1 MPAITNDEL
10 RKIPREQRQ
19 MLPRQRE
26 ATIDGINADE
36 RKVTLSFASEEPCPD
51 YWGDPEIL
59 RCNDQAAD
67 ISRFTAGVMPV
78 LFNHNRD
85 AVIGRPTRI
94 WFENTKA
101 YAEIQFDDD
110 DESTRIWNKVQSGS
124 LRGVSVGYR
133 VSEWRF
139 IEKNQVSEDGITGP
153 AWIGERWAVYEI
165 SIVSVPADATVG
177 VGRSLFDDE
186 SLLTILNNHNG
197 GINMEEKK
205 NPEEQQRNVEVPA
218 TGITASANPPAA
230 PTVNAEEE
238 RAAAV
243 KAERERQAQINGLCR
258 QFGIEDQQRD
268 AWLNSDVDI
277 ATVNRS
283 VLEILSA
290 RQAAQP
296 TAGKPQ
302 FGESEEE
309 KLRAAYR
316 DGIMLRNSIPVDKPA
331 DGAEKMRHMS
341 VRDIVLDMFIRS
353 GERDVMRLAPEEL
366 FKRAMTTSSLPTL
379 LADVTQAT
387 LARGYE
393 DALPTYQNWAYIGN
407 LRDFRPQYRVTVGMD
422 ADPVKIPENGE
433 FTEAQLKESKKFVR
447 LDTYGRSYNYTRQ
460 AFIDDDQDVLTTI
473 PYQLAQK
480 FAMAINREAYKA
492 LTGGSYSANVNLG
505 TAGAISTTTLSEAM
519 TLLRKQKGELSKNY
533 LRIMPRYLVVP
544 VAQEAVAAQLLRST
558 ADPEA
563 NNSGVV
569 NIYRGALTL
578 ISDPELDENSVDAWY
593 LLGNKVMGEGVEVD
607 FLNGN
612 RTPILESQVS
622 FDTLGWN
629 YRMYLDYGV
638 KLLSTTGIVKNAGK

>member
-1 MPAITNDEL
+1 MATITKDEL

-26 ATIDGINADE
+26 ATINSVNAEE

-51 YWGDPEIL
+51 FWGDPEIL

-110 DESTRIWNKVQSGS
+110 EESTRIWNKVQSGS

-186 SLLTILNNHNG
+186 SLLTILNNNG
-197 GINMEEKK
+197 DINMEENK
-205 NPEEQQRNVEVPA
+205 NPQEQQRNVEVPA
-218 TGITASANPPAA
+218 TGVTASANPPAA
-230 PTVNAEEE
+230 PTVNVEEE

-258 QFGIEDQQRD
+258 QFGIEDQQRE
-268 AWLNSDVDI
+268 AWLNSDVSI
-277 ATVNRS
+277 ETVNRS

-302 FGESEEE
+302 FGAAEED

-393 DALPTYQNWAYIGN
+393 DAMPTYQNWAYIGN

-433 FTEAQLKESKKFVR
+433 FTKAQLKESKKFVR
-447 LDTYGRSYNYTRQ
+447 LDTYGRSYSYTRQ
-460 AFIDDDQDVLTTI
+460 SFINDEQDVLTTI

-480 FAMAINREAYKA
+480 FAMAINREAYNA
-492 LTGGSYSANVNLG
+492 LAGGSYSANVNLG
-505 TAGAISTTTLSEAM
+505 TAGAISTTTLAEAM

-533 LRIMPRYLVVP
+533 LRITPRYLVVP

-578 ISDPELDENSVDAWY
+578 ISDPELDALSTDAWY
-593 LLGNKVMGEGVEVD
+593 LLGNQVMGEGVEVD

-622 FDTLGWN
+622 FEALGWK

>member
-1 MPAITNDEL
+1 MATITKDEL

-26 ATIDGINADE
+26 ATINSVNAEE
-36 RKVTLSFASEEPCPD
+36 RKLTLSFASEEPCPD
-51 YWGDPEIL
+51 FWGDPEIL

-186 SLLTILNNHNG
+186 SLLTILNNNG

-205 NPEEQQRNVEVPA
+205 NPQEQQRNVEVPA
-218 TGITASANPPAA
+218 TGVTASANPPAA
-230 PTVNAEEE
+230 PTVNVEEE

-258 QFGIEDQQRD
+258 QFGIEDQQRE
-268 AWLNSDVDI
+268 AWLNSDVSI
-277 ATVNRS
+277 ETVNRS

-302 FGESEEE
+302 FGAAEED

-366 FKRAMTTSSLPTL
+366 FKRAMTTSSLSTL

-393 DALPTYQNWAYIGN
+393 DAMPTYQNWAYIGN

-447 LDTYGRSYNYTRQ
+447 LDTYGRSYSYTRQ
-460 AFIDDDQDVLTTI
+460 SFINDEQDVLTTI

-480 FAMAINREAYKA
+480 FAMAINREAYNA
-492 LTGGSYSANVNLG
+492 LAGGSYSANVNLG
-505 TAGAISTTTLSEAM
+505 TAGAISTTTLAEAM

-533 LRIMPRYLVVP
+533 LRITPRYLVVP

-578 ISDPELDENSVDAWY
+578 ISDPELDALSTDAWY
-593 LLGNKVMGEGVEVD
+593 LLGNQVMGEGVEVD

-622 FDTLGWN
+622 FEALGWK

>member
-1 MPAITNDEL
+1 MPAITKDEL

-26 ATIDGINADE
+26 ATINSVNAEE

-51 YWGDPEIL
+51 FWGDPEIL

-67 ISRFTAGVMPV
+67 VSRFEAGVMPV

-133 VSEWRF
+133 VNEWRF

-258 QFGIEDQQRD
+258 QFGIEDQQRE
-268 AWLNSDVDI
+268 AWLNSDVSI
-277 ATVNRS
+277 ETVNRS

-316 DGIMLRNSIPVDKPA
+316 DGIMLRNSIPVNKPA

-447 LDTYGRSYNYTRQ
+447 LDTYGRSYSYTRQ
-460 AFIDDDQDVLTTI
+460 SFINDEQDVLTTI

-480 FAMAINREAYKA
+480 FAMAINREAYNA
-492 LTGGSYSANVNLG
+492 LAGGSYSANVNLG
-505 TAGAISTTTLSEAM
+505 TAGAISTTTLAEAM

-533 LRIMPRYLVVP
+533 LRITPRYLVVP

-578 ISDPELDENSVDAWY
+578 ISDPELDALSTDAWY
-593 LLGNKVMGEGVEVD
+593 LLGNQVMGEGVEVD

-622 FDTLGWN
+622 FETLGWK

>member
-1 MPAITNDEL
+1 MATITKDEL

-26 ATIDGINADE
+26 ATINSVNAEE

-51 YWGDPEIL
+51 FWGDPEIL

-230 PTVNAEEE
+230 PTVNVEEE

-258 QFGIEDQQRD
+258 QFGIEDQQRE
-268 AWLNSDVDI
+268 AWLNSDVSI
-277 ATVNRS
+277 ETVNRS

-316 DGIMLRNSIPVDKPA
+316 DGIMLRNSIPVNKPA

-447 LDTYGRSYNYTRQ
+447 LDTYGRSYSYTRQ
-460 AFIDDDQDVLTTI
+460 SFINDEQDVLTTI

-480 FAMAINREAYKA
+480 FAMAINREAYNA
-492 LTGGSYSANVNLG
+492 LAGGSYSANVNLG
-505 TAGAISTTTLSEAM
+505 TAGAISTTTLAEAM

-533 LRIMPRYLVVP
+533 LRITPRYLVVP

-578 ISDPELDENSVDAWY
+578 ISDPEMDAVSTDAWY
-593 LLGNKVMGEGVEVD
+593 LLGNQVMGEGVEVD

-622 FDTLGWN
+622 FDTLGWK

>member
-139 IEKNQVSEDGITGP
+139 IEKNQVSEDGIIGP

-230 PTVNAEEE
+230 PTVNVEEE

-258 QFGIEDQQRD
+258 QFGIEDQQRE
-268 AWLNSDVDI
+268 AWLNSDVSI
-277 ATVNRS
+277 ETVNRS

-302 FGESEEE
+302 FGAAEED
-309 KLRAAYR
+309 KIRAAYR

-393 DALPTYQNWAYIGN
+393 DAMPTYQNWAYIGN

-447 LDTYGRSYNYTRQ
+447 LDTYGRSYSYTRQ
-460 AFIDDDQDVLTTI
+460 SFINDEQDVLTTI

-480 FAMAINREAYKA
+480 FAMAINREAYNA
-492 LTGGSYSANVNLG
+492 LAGGSYSANVNLG
-505 TAGAISTTTLSEAM
+505 TAGAISTTTLAEAM

-533 LRIMPRYLVVP
+533 LRITPRYLVVP

-578 ISDPELDENSVDAWY
+578 ISDPELDALSTDAWY
-593 LLGNKVMGEGVEVD
+593 LLGNQVMGEGVEVD

-622 FDTLGWN
+622 FEALGWK

>member
-1 MPAITNDEL
+1 MATITKDEL

-26 ATIDGINADE
+26 ATINSVNEEE

-51 YWGDPEIL
+51 FWGDPEIL

-67 ISRFTAGVMPV
+67 ISRFAAGVMPV

-133 VSEWRF
+133 VNEWRF
-139 IEKNQVSEDGITGP
+139 IEKNQVSEDGIAGP

-177 VGRSLFDDE
+177 VGRSLFDDD
-186 SLLTILNNHNG
+186 SLLTILNNNG

-230 PTVNAEEE
+230 PTVNVEEE

-258 QFGIEDQQRD
+258 QFGIEDQQRE
-268 AWLNSDVDI
+268 AWLNSDVSI
-277 ATVNRS
+277 ETVNRS

-302 FGESEEE
+302 FGADAED
-309 KLRAAYR
+309 KIRAAYR

-393 DALPTYQNWAYIGN
+393 DAMPTYQNWAYIGN

-447 LDTYGRSYNYTRQ
+447 LDTYGRSYSYTRQ
-460 AFIDDDQDVLTTI
+460 SFINDEQDVLTTI

-480 FAMAINREAYKA
+480 FAMAINREAYNA
-492 LTGGSYSANVNLG
+492 LAGGSYSANVNLG
-505 TAGAISTTTLSEAM
+505 TAGAISTTTLAEAM

-533 LRIMPRYLVVP
+533 LRITPRYLVVP

-578 ISDPELDENSVDAWY
+578 ISDPELDALSTDAWY
-593 LLGNKVMGEGVEVD
+593 LLGNQVMGEGVEVD

-622 FDTLGWN
+622 FETLGWK

>member
-1 MPAITNDEL
+1 MATITKDEL

-26 ATIDGINADE
+26 ATINSVNAEE

-51 YWGDPEIL
+51 FWGDPEIL

-133 VSEWRF
+133 VNEWRF

-258 QFGIEDQQRD
+258 QFGIEDQQRE
-268 AWLNSDVDI
+268 AWLNSDVSI
-277 ATVNRS
+277 ETVNRS

-316 DGIMLRNSIPVDKPA
+316 DGIMLRNSIPVNKPA

-379 LADVTQAT
+379 LLIKIGHTSATCVT
-387 LARGYE
+387 
-393 DALPTYQNWAYIGN
+393 
-407 LRDFRPQYRVTVGMD
+407 
-422 ADPVKIPENGE
+422 
-433 FTEAQLKESKKFVR
+433 
-447 LDTYGRSYNYTRQ
+447 
-460 AFIDDDQDVLTTI
+460 
-473 PYQLAQK
+473 
-480 FAMAINREAYKA
+480 
-492 LTGGSYSANVNLG
+492 SA
-505 TAGAISTTTLSEAM
+505 
-519 TLLRKQKGELSKNY
+519 
-533 LRIMPRYLVVP
+533 
-544 VAQEAVAAQLLRST
+544 RST
-558 ADPEA
+558 A
-563 NNSGVV
+563 
-569 NIYRGALTL
+569 
-578 ISDPELDENSVDAWY
+578 
-593 LLGNKVMGEGVEVD
+593 
-607 FLNGN
+607 
-612 RTPILESQVS
+612 
-622 FDTLGWN
+622 
-629 YRMYLDYGV
+629 
-638 KLLSTTGIVKNAGK
+638 

>member
-1 MPAITNDEL
+1 MATITKDEL

-26 ATIDGINADE
+26 ATINSVNAEE
-36 RKVTLSFASEEPCPD
+36 RKLTLSFASEEPCPD
-51 YWGDPEIL
+51 FWGDPEIL

-186 SLLTILNNHNG
+186 SLLTILNNNG

-205 NPEEQQRNVEVPA
+205 NPQEQQRNVEVPA
-218 TGITASANPPAA
+218 TGVTASANPPAA
-230 PTVNAEEE
+230 PTVNVEEE

-258 QFGIEDQQRD
+258 QFGIEDQQRE
-268 AWLNSDVDI
+268 AWLNSDVSI
-277 ATVNRS
+277 ETVNRS

-302 FGESEEE
+302 FGAAEED

-393 DALPTYQNWAYIGN
+393 DAMPTYQNWAYIGN

-447 LDTYGRSYNYTRQ
+447 LDTYGRSYSYTRQ
-460 AFIDDDQDVLTTI
+460 SFIDDEQDVLTTI

-480 FAMAINREAYKA
+480 FAMAINREAYNA
-492 LTGGSYSANVNLG
+492 LAGGSYSANVNLG
-505 TAGAISTTTLSEAM
+505 TAGAISTTTLAEAM

-533 LRIMPRYLVVP
+533 LRITPRYLVVP

-578 ISDPELDENSVDAWY
+578 ISYPELDALSTDAWY
-593 LLGNKVMGEGVEVD
+593 LLGNQVMGEGVEVD

-622 FDTLGWN
+622 FEALGWK

>member
-1 MPAITNDEL
+1 MATITKDEL

-26 ATIDGINADE
+26 ATINSVNAEE

-51 YWGDPEIL
+51 FWGDPEIL

-133 VSEWRF
+133 VNEWRF

-153 AWIGERWAVYEI
+153 AWIGEHWAVYEI

-197 GINMEEKK
+197 GINMEKKK

-230 PTVNAEEE
+230 PTVNVEEE

-258 QFGIEDQQRD
+258 QFGIEDQQRE
-268 AWLNSDVDI
+268 AWLNSDVSI
-277 ATVNRS
+277 ETVNRS

-316 DGIMLRNSIPVDKPA
+316 DGIMLRNSIPVNKPA

-447 LDTYGRSYNYTRQ
+447 LDTYGRSYSYTRQ
-460 AFIDDDQDVLTTI
+460 SFINDEQDVLTTI

-480 FAMAINREAYKA
+480 FAMAINREAYNA
-492 LTGGSYSANVNLG
+492 LAGGSYSANVNLG
-505 TAGAISTTTLSEAM
+505 TAGAISTTTLAEAM

-533 LRIMPRYLVVP
+533 LRITPRYLVVP

-578 ISDPELDENSVDAWY
+578 ISDPEMDAVSTDAWY
-593 LLGNKVMGEGVEVD
+593 LLGNQVMGEGVEVD

-622 FDTLGWN
+622 FDTLGWK

-638 KLLSTTGIVKNAGK
+638 KLLSTTGIGKNAGK

>member
-1 MPAITNDEL
+1 MPAITKDEL

-26 ATIDGINADE
+26 ATINSVNAEE

-51 YWGDPEIL
+51 FWGDPEIL

-133 VSEWRF
+133 VNEWRF

-205 NPEEQQRNVEVPA
+205 NSEEQQRNVEVPA

-258 QFGIEDQQRD
+258 QFGIEDQQRE
-268 AWLNSDVDI
+268 AWLNSDVSI
-277 ATVNRS
+277 ETVNRS

-316 DGIMLRNSIPVDKPA
+316 DGIMLRNSIPVNKPA

-447 LDTYGRSYNYTRQ
+447 LDTYGRSYSYTRQ
-460 AFIDDDQDVLTTI
+460 SFINDEQDVLTTI

-480 FAMAINREAYKA
+480 FAMAINREAYNA
-492 LTGGSYSANVNLG
+492 LAGGSYSANVNLG
-505 TAGAISTTTLSEAM
+505 TAGAISTTTLAEAM

-533 LRIMPRYLVVP
+533 LRITPRYLVVP

-578 ISDPELDENSVDAWY
+578 ISDPELDALSTDAWY
-593 LLGNKVMGEGVEVD
+593 LLGNQVMGEGVEVD

-622 FDTLGWN
+622 FETLGWK

>member
-1 MPAITNDEL
+1 MPAITKDEL

-26 ATIDGINADE
+26 ATINSVNAEE

-67 ISRFTAGVMPV
+67 ISRFAAGVMPV

-110 DESTRIWNKVQSGS
+110 EESIRIWNKVQSGS

-139 IEKNQVSEDGITGP
+139 IEKNQVSEDGIAGP

-197 GINMEEKK
+197 GINMEENK

-316 DGIMLRNSIPVDKPA
+316 DGIMLRNSIPVNKPA

>member
-1 MPAITNDEL
+1 MPAITKDEL

-26 ATIDGINADE
+26 ATIDVINADE

-51 YWGDPEIL
+51 FWGEPEIL

-67 ISRFTAGVMPV
+67 ISRFAAGVMPV

-101 YAEIQFDDD
+101 YAEIQFDAD

-186 SLLTILNNHNG
+186 SLLTILNNNG

-205 NPEEQQRNVEVPA
+205 NPQEQQRSVEVPA
-218 TGITASANPPAA
+218 TGVTASVNPPAA
-230 PTVNAEEE
+230 PTVNVEEE

-258 QFGIEDQQRD
+258 QFGIEDQQRE

-290 RQAAQP
+290 RQQAQP

-302 FGESEEE
+302 FGAAEED
-309 KLRAAYR
+309 KMRAAYR
-316 DGIMLRNSIPVDKPA
+316 DAILMRNGLNVEKPA
-331 DGAEKMRHMS
+331 DGAEKMRYMS
-341 VRDIVLDMFIRS
+341 MRDIAIDMLLHA
-353 GERDVMRLAPEEL
+353 GARDVMRLAPEEL
-366 FKRAMTTSSLPTL
+366 FKRAMTTGALPAL
-379 LADVTQAT
+379 LADTTQAA
-387 LARGYE
+387 LVRGYE
-393 DALPTYQNWAYIGN
+393 DAMPTYQIWARIGQ
-407 LRDFRPQYRVTVGMD
+407 LRDFRPQYLVNVGLD
-422 ADPVKIPENGE
+422 AEPVKIPENGE
-433 FTEAQLKESKKFVR
+433 FTEAQLKENKKFVR
-447 LDTYGRSYNYTRQ
+447 LDTYGRSYSYTRQ
-460 AFIDDDQDVLTTI
+460 AFINDDQDVLVTI

-505 TAGAISTTTLSEAM
+505 TAGAISTTTLAEAM
-519 TLLRKQKGELSKNY
+519 TLLRKQKGDLSKNS

-544 VAQEAVAAQLLRST
+544 VSQSAVAAQLLVST

-563 NNSGVV
+563 NNSGVA

-578 ISDPELDENSVDAWY
+578 VDDPELDDISTKAWY
-593 LLGNKVMGEGVEVD
+593 LLGNQVQGEGVEVD

-622 FDTLGWN
+622 FETLGWK

-638 KLLSTTGIVKNAGK
+638 KLLSTTGIVKNAGE